1 MEVERKMAVKDN
13 QQAVSAA
20 AAAAVL
26 FMFFYYYFYL
36 FSLYPGTGV
45 IK

>member
-20 AAAAVL
+20 AATVL

>member
-13 QQAVSAA
+13 QQAVSA

>member
-20 AAAAVL
+20 PAAVL